1 MPVFRTLP
9 GRVSQAG
16 ACGGGSRQIIVPAFS
31 HQTAGAILQ
40 LQADDQDGGDG
51 HPLLLLWEP
60 FMQDDVVA
68 VIHVGT
74 GTGDRIL
81 QVTLGDGD
89 STLGTETAD
98 VDSDGGLN
106 IILSMV
112 LSSPYNICISPELE
126 AIAVIWQTCWRQF

>member
-1 MPVFRTLP
+1 
-9 GRVSQAG
+9 
-16 ACGGGSRQIIVPAFS
+16 
-31 HQTAGAILQ
+31 
-40 LQADDQDGGDG
+40 
-51 HPLLLLWEP
+51 
-60 FMQDDVVA
+60 MQDDVVA

-106 IILSMV
+106 IILFHGFVFS
-112 LSSPYNICISPELE
+112 L
-126 AIAVIWQTCWRQF
+126 